1 MNRKRIFTM
10 TLCVVTGLLA
20 ASAQQVTTEVGETN
34 DNNTP
39 LHLMKPAYR
48 LGYGIPTAEQVKQ
61 TMDRVL
67 RYIDGETPAALA
79 SFS

>member
-48 LGYGIPTAEQVKQ
+48 LGYGIPTAEA
-61 TMDRVL
+61 DHGPR
-67 RYIDGETPAALA
+67 AAIYRRRDA
-79 SFS
+79 CRAC